1 MQIRYSP
8 DVDILVIKFSD
19 KPVYESEH
27 LEELGIVVDYDKNNE
42 IVGLEI
48 FGWSKRK
55 NIELPFIG
63 KLLPVTAK

>member
-1 MQIRYSP
+1 MQIKYSP
-8 DVDILVIKFSD
+8 DVDILVIKLSN

-27 LEELGIVVDYDKNNE
+27 LAEQGIVIDYDENNE

-55 NIELPFIG
+55 KVELPFVG
-63 KLLPVTAK
+63 KLLPASA

>member
-8 DVDILVIKFSD
+8 DVDILVIKLSD
-19 KPVYESEH
+19 KPVYENEH
-27 LEELGIVVDYDKNNE
+27 LAEQGIVIDYDENDE

-55 NIELPFIG
+55 KLELPFIG
-63 KLLPVTAK
+63 KLIPASA

>member
-8 DVDILVIKFSD
+8 EVDILVIKLSD

-27 LEELGIVVDYDKNNE
+27 LAEQGIVVDYDRNDE

-55 NIELPFIG
+55 KVELPFTG
-63 KLLPVTAK
+63 KLLPVSA

>member
-8 DVDILVIKFSD
+8 DVDILVIKLSD

-27 LEELGIVVDYDKNNE
+27 LVEQGIVVDYDENDE

-48 FGWSKRK
+48 FGWSKREK
-55 NIELPFIG
+55 VELPFIG
-63 KLLPVTAK
+63 KLIPVSA